1 MYYDMNK
8 AWIKNTVNFLKNI
21 EKNNYSWILTDDAKK
36 SNAKKLDSNAL
47 FCKCAKIFENYYQ
60 FNYNQLEK
68 NILKYKIKGNFFKDK
83 PKDFKIL
90 LAETRQALSGL
101 LNIGKPI
108 YFINLKTYYQNLDDL
123 DNLYFNSPEQWN
135 NPYSTGAQLSHY
147 LFFSQMNNKKERI
160 KHILNILKKYEKED
174 GWYNEKPDDT
184 KRINGIMKIFTA
196 LDIIDYDYKKIK
208 YLIKGIID
216 SILNINQEDEGC
228 NIYDYVYVL
237 AKGIYLDYRK
247 KECKEKLLKIYDFIL
262 SMQHKDGGWSYF
274 KDKTRKEMYGTE
286 IPHGENIS
294 DMHGTTLMCM
304 SLWMIDHSC
313 NLNLKL
319 NKIIS

>member
-1 MYYDMNK
+1 MNNEK
-8 AWIKNTVNFLKNI
+8 WILNTVKFLKNI

-36 SNAKKLDSNAL
+36 SNVKKLDSNAL

-60 FNYNQLEK
+60 FDYNQLEK
-68 NILKYKIKGNFFKDK
+68 NILKYKIKGHFFKDK

-108 YFINLKTYYQNLDDL
+108 YLINLKTYYQDLDDL

-147 LFFSQMNNKKERI
+147 LFFSKMNNKKERI
-160 KHILNILKKYEKED
+160 KHILTTLKKYEKKD

-196 LDIIDYDYKKIK
+196 LDIIKFKYKKIK
-208 YLIKGIID
+208 HLIQGIID

-237 AKGIYLDYRK
+237 VKGIDLDYKK

-262 SMQHKDGGWSYF
+262 SRQHKDGGWSYF
-274 KDKTRKEMYGTE
+274 KDKTRKEMYGTK

-304 SLWMIDHSC
+304 SLWMIDHAC
-313 NLNLKL
+313 KLNLNL